1 MTNRELQDLLK
12 QYPDDMPVCII
23 ENDKD
28 YAVDYVKRQ
37 QGKHYKNSEDEQFDE
52 AIVLF

>member
-12 QYPDDMPVCII
+12 QYPDDLPVCMIDNERSDAI
-23 ENDKD
+23 
-28 YAVDYVKRQ
+28 DYVERRTGAAVKSLENE
-37 QGKHYKNSEDEQFDE
+37 YFSE